1 MLCQILWGLLMD
13 DSPKTQSAGR
23 SSAGRRRSGQ
33 YAGKSASTRERERR
47 TRLLAAGTRLI
58 GRHGF
63 AATSI
68 DAICAEA
75 SLTKRYFYQA
85 FEGREALLIAAY
97 EEANRDFVQAIMQ
110 AAAPHLEDAR
120 KLVRSGLQASFGW
133 VAQHPDEA
141 RLIMLEA
148 IAVRGLIGQVYGERY
163 DEFVSLLV
171 GFTKPFLKDGGPGDA
186 TLRVM
191 AKAAVGAIMHLCQGW
206 IATGFRQPTEQL
218 VDGMERIFSG
228 MAQELGVRGWA

>member
-1 MLCQILWGLLMD
+1 MSP
-13 DSPKTQSAGR
+13 SPKQPAPAAG
-23 SSAGRRRSGQ
+23 APPRRRSGQ

-47 TRLLAAGTRLI
+47 AKLLSAGTRLI
-58 GRHGF
+58 GRQGF

-75 SLTKRYFYQA
+75 GLTKRYFYQA
-85 FEGREALLIAAY
+85 FDGREALLIAAY
-97 EEANRDFVQAIMQ
+97 EAANRAYVQAIMQ
-110 AAAPHLEDAR
+110 AAAPHLGDAR
-120 KLVRSGLQASFGW
+120 RLVRRGLEASFQW
-133 VAQHPDEA
+133 VAEHPDEA

-148 IAVRGLIGQVYGERY
+148 LAVRGQIGRVYGERY
-163 DEFVSLLV
+163 DEFVSMLV
-171 GFTKPFLKDGGPGDA
+171 GFTTPFLKDGGPGDA

-206 IATGFRQPTEQL
+206 IATEFRQPVAQL

-228 MAQELGVRGWA
+228 MARELGVRDW